1 MLEVDGSQDLEGTQ
15 EARSHVRLSQA
26 LRAPGHQPEDRAH
39 RGCPGGR
46 GSKGVAEQARQSLS
60 AEGKRSARARVFPG
74 EGGFPG
80 ASGVKNLIK
89 YEMFLPL

>member
-1 MLEVDGSQDLEGTQ
+1 MDGSQDLEGTQ
-15 EARSHVRLSQA
+15 EARSHVRLTTRLSGRQGIS
-26 LRAPGHQPEDRAH
+26 LRTAAH

-46 GSKGVAEQARQSLS
+46 GRKGVAEQARQSLS
-60 AEGKRSARARVFPG
+60 AKGKQSARARVFLG

-89 YEMFLPL
+89 YEMSLPL